1 MTHSGFFKGYP
12 VWASVIL
19 LSLLA
24 LIMFSQALWLFRNA
38 QKRGI
43 FPWLWG
49 FWGLLQFPTPL
60 VFYYFFVVRKNK
72 LRHKERKM

>member
-1 MTHSGFFKGYP
+1 MIHPNFLNDYP
-12 VWASVIL
+12 VWISVIL

-24 LIMFSQALWLFRNA
+24 LILFSQALWLFRNA

-49 FWGLLQFPTPL
+49 FWGLIQIPTPL
-60 VFYYFFVVRKNK
+60 IFYYFFVIRKNR
-72 LRHKERKM
+72 LVHKERKM